1 MPSEKQGFPDDRD
14 LELQNRA
21 DRTCQMADDL
31 VEWAG
36 EHVEPRRETD
46 SAIGPDE
53 EFSLYRLRRLASNLW
68 RSANVPVAA
77 AVYGASQVGKSLF
90 VGRVLEPADKRD
102 SPLGKYDNSGPPA
115 YFRELSFHLDINPQS
130 GDNEATALVTRFT
143 TRERFDE
150 TALQEYPVK
159 VRALTRAEWLRVL
172 ARGFRSECVQPTD
185 IVWREGQL
193 RDLFEEVSQT
203 DGADSVDREWR
214 LDLLDVYAYMRNI
227 DPLLYEVKESMFN
240 SFLSCY
246 PLTNAGY
253 VEVAGRVFWDRQNYP
268 ALTVLFND
276 VCHFLEKVTSKG
288 RDGVLVHWAAV
299 KFLLDSQRT
308 PVCETPDSQWQKR
321 IAWQDLK
328 DGFKDGWYV
337 LDYEPGGQGPSED
350 LAIIQSA
357 MLEMTIPVIPHRL
370 KDDWRDVILKMD
382 LLDLPGMR
390 AGGSDSSGGATSI
403 ETIPEKMNVV
413 KRGKVF
419 YLIDRYLEEQQV
431 QTFFLL
437 VRGGLLEV
445 RQLLKEYLDKWG
457 KTRYGQDWPSK
468 VSDSKPALFI
478 GMTGIDSEFKDR
490 PVSSGLYDNRLNQ
503 LANETLYEV
512 MTDFGGKGQPF
523 TNIYPIRYPGTWDF
537 DEARRLASPYKGN
550 WPKAGTIFVASPMVK
565 KHVSNAAEKWQVAM
579 CDDDGGLSLISQGF
593 IDCTTSLKK
602 QAALEEQL
610 NEAQQDLRNLAEG
623 WYCDPDLNADRE
635 ARYAMGKKV
644 LDWLD
649 EEEHADEERV
659 YKRVHAL
666 RYSLCF
672 DEGEAMQLAEFSES
686 HMGWSRTHSRALEH
700 RFPEFLKTYLANWA
714 RDGATKRWREYTT
727 TYDGGAPWL
736 PMDDFSTFTRYLC
749 DYFCGDDTIGKL
761 TETLLSVITLAI
773 SDGGDRRHARR
784 EYVRVILNDY
794 VLNPG
799 PSDELIEPLDDGAD
813 RGYGLMDSFIRRWQ
827 GRLPAALASVAG
839 EHVEIPRGN
848 NELHQLLSRF

>member
-21 DRTCQMADDL
+21 DRTCGMADDL

-36 EHVEPRRETD
+36 EYVEPRRATD
-46 SAIGPDE
+46 SAISPDE

-90 VGRVLEPADKRD
+90 IGRVLEPADEKD
-102 SPLGKYDNSGPPA
+102 SPLGKSDKSGPPA
-115 YFRELSFHLDINPQS
+115 YFRELSFHRDINPQS
-130 GDNEATALVTRFT
+130 GSNEATALVTRFT
-143 TRERFDE
+143 TQERFDE
-150 TALQEYPVK
+150 TALQDYPVK

-172 ARGFRSECVQPTD
+172 ARGFRSECVQPAD
-185 IVWREGQL
+185 VVWREGQL
-193 RDLFEEVSQT
+193 RDLFEEVSRT

-227 DPLLYEVKESMFN
+227 DPLMYEVKESMFN

-246 PLTNAGY
+246 PLSRAGY
-253 VEVAGRVFWDRQNYP
+253 VEVAGRVFWDSRNYP
-268 ALTVLFND
+268 ALTVMFNE
-276 VCHFLEKVTSKG
+276 VCRFIEKITSQG
-288 RDGVLVHWAAV
+288 RNGILVHWAAV
-299 KFLLDSQRT
+299 KFLLDSQRSPT
-308 PVCETPDSQWQKR
+308 HETPNSPWQDQV
-321 IAWQDLK
+321 AWRDLK
-328 DGFKDGWYV
+328 DGFEDGWYV
-337 LDYEPGGQGPSED
+337 LDYDPGGSGPTED

-357 MLEMTIPVIPHRL
+357 MLEMTVPVIPHRL
-370 KDDWRDVILKMD
+370 NDDWRDVILKMD

-390 AGGSDSSGGATSI
+390 AGGGDATGGATSI

-419 YLIDRYLEEQQV
+419 YLIDRYLEERQV

-437 VRGGLLEV
+437 VRGGNLDV
-445 RQLLKEYLDKWG
+445 RQLLKEYVDKWG
-457 KTRYGQDWPSK
+457 KARYGKDWSAK

-478 GMTGIDSEFKDR
+478 GLTGIDEEFELKDL
-490 PVSSGLYDNRLNQ
+490 SNTLYDHRLSQ
-503 LANETLYEV
+503 LSNETLYEV

-523 TNIYPIRYPGTWDF
+523 TNVYPIRYPGTWDA
-537 DEARRLASPYKGN
+537 DKARRQASGDPGK
-550 WPKAGTIFVASPMVK
+550 WDRAGSVFAESAMVK
-565 KHVSNAAEKWQVAM
+565 KHVSNAAQKWRVAM
-579 CDDDGGLSLISQGF
+579 TDKDGGQSLISQGF
-593 IDCTTSLKK
+593 VECTTSLKK

-610 NEAQQDLRNLAEG
+610 QEAQDGLRNLAEG
-623 WYCDPDLNADRE
+623 WYCDPDANLDRD

-649 EEEHADEERV
+649 DGEDVDEERI
-659 YKRVHAL
+659 YERVHAL
-666 RYSLCF
+666 RCSLCF
-672 DEGEAMQLAEFSES
+672 EEGDAMELAEFPEVR
-686 HMGWSRTHSRALEH
+686 GGQSRFRSQALEQ
-700 RFPEFLKTYLANWA
+700 RFSEFLRTFLANWA
-714 RDGATKRWREYTT
+714 RDIATKRWREYTAASAC
-727 TYDGGAPWL
+727 GAPWL

-749 DYFCGDDTIGKL
+749 DYLCGEEALGKL
-761 TETLLSVITLAI
+761 TESLLSVITLSI
-773 SDGGDRRHARR
+773 RDEGDRRHARR
-784 EYVRVILNDY
+784 EYVRVILNDH

-799 PSDELIEPLDDGAD
+799 PSGEIIEPFDDDAD
-813 RGYGLMDSFIRRWQ
+813 RGYGLMDSLIRRWH

-848 NELHQLLSRF
+848 DELHQLLSRF